1 MAAKTITSIDSVY
14 MLSVAGLYDT
24 PIQLQGYMAD
34 RAFETDAA
42 DIAELVMGVDGVL
55 SAGYVPYLL
64 RQTVSIMPD
73 SPSSEIFET
82 WIETERNNQ
91 VKLIAQGLIVL
102 PSTGRQYTMT
112 DGYLT
117 SITAIPSA
125 NRVLQGRPFTITWNS
140 ISAAPL

>member
-1 MAAKTITSIDSVY
+1 MANNTITSIDSVY
-14 MLSVAGLYDT
+14 MLSVGGLYNT
-24 PIQLQGYMAD
+24 PVQLQGYMAD
-34 RAFETDAA
+34 RAFETDAV
-42 DIAELVMGVDGVL
+42 DIAELVMGVDGIL
-55 SAGYVPYLL
+55 SAGFVPYML

-73 SPSSEIFET
+73 SPSSEIFEN
-82 WIETERNNQ
+82 WIEAERTNR
-91 VKLIAQGLIVL
+91 VKLVAQGTIII
-102 PSTGRQYTMT
+102 PSTSRQYTMT